1 MPHYL
6 PSKLFVSVLIAV
18 AVNASGTVA
27 HEGHQM
33 KCETASIKSMKM
45 DVQAMN
51 DGQAKITA
59 TNEIKLAEDLMNKK
73 DGNAC
78 ATHLGKAMEAI
89 EK

>member
-1 MPHYL
+1 VPRYV
-6 PSKLFVSVLIAV
+6 PSKLFVSVLVAV
-18 AVNASGTVA
+18 AVNTSGGA

-33 KCETASIKSMKM
+33 KCEAASIKSMKM
-45 DVQAMN
+45 DLQAMN

-73 DGNAC
+73 DVNAC